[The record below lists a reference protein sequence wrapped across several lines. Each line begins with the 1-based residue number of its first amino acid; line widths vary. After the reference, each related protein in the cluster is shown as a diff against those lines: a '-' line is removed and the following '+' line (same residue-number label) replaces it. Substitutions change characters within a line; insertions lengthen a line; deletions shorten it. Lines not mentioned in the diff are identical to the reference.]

1 MQQNSDYKLSIDWLN
16 ITMSPRNKYK
26 LGADGEPILTR
37 KGKKMFADEFYD
49 IDWSDKADGIIN
61 RICTA
66 LDLGAEVPARKN
78 AQGDAI
84 NPLSKLGYNVCKQY
98 GDILI
103 GYHKV
108 YEYMGI
114 IVQLSGDACRSY
126 RRMVGSDDGRVP
138 ELVLLSTLKAIA
150 TDNDYMC
157 APTRVDIALDEYNG
171 TWSVPQYVDAY
182 YLQPQAQKR
191 KAYIYTYREY
201 TEGKPSYGLA
211 NAKTSAIMSEGATLY
226 VGSQSSACRLR
237 IYDKLAERKNADA
250 VVPAGVERWTRYELV
265 VRQEYARAM
274 GDALADLDVTDGDGY
289 LRYLASVLA
298 NKYILCLDEDGL
310 RKHYIMQYLDGVA
323 DGSKTVLRSDDRRA
337 STLATSYGHI
347 IGGSGLIALA
357 QKMVAI
363 HGDKDA
369 GKLVDALLLALKQE
383 IMSAPMTDETA
394 RAIARADK
402 SVDVLPADVML
413 MYDMLKTESTED

>member
-1 MQQNSDYKLSIDWLN
+1 MQQNNDYKLSIDWLN

-26 LGADGEPILTR
+26 LGADGEPILSR
-37 KGKKMFADEFYD
+37 KGKKLIADEFYD
-49 IDWSDKADGIIN
+49 VDWTDKADAIIN
-61 RICTA
+61 RICAT
-66 LDLGAEVPARKN
+66 LGLGAEVPARKN
-78 AQGDAI
+78 AQGDAV

-103 GYHKV
+103 GYHKR
-108 YEYMGI
+108 YEYMGV

-126 RRMVGSDDGRVP
+126 RRMFDDCVA
-138 ELVLLSTLKAIA
+138 ELFLISGLNTIA
-150 TDNDYMC
+150 DDNDYMC

-171 TWSVPQYVDAY
+171 AWSVPQYVDAY

-191 KAYIYTYREY
+191 KAYIYTYRAY

-226 VGSQSSACRLR
+226 VGSMSSACRLR
-237 IYDKLAERKNADA
+237 IYDKLAERTSADA
-250 VVPAGVERWTRYELV
+250 PVVDNVDRWTRYELV
-265 VRQEYARAM
+265 VRKEYARTM
-274 GDALADLDVTDGDGY
+274 GDALADLDVTDDNGY

-298 NKYILCLDEDGL
+298 NKYVLCLDEDGL
-310 RKHYIMQYLDGVA
+310 RKHYIMQYLEGVA
-323 DGSKTVLRSDDRRA
+323 DGTKTVLRSDDRRA
-337 STLATSYGHI
+337 STLVTSYGHI
-347 IGGSGLIALA
+347 IGGAGLVGLA

-363 HGDKDA
+363 HQDKDA
-369 GKLVDALLLALKQE
+369 GKLVDALLLAIKQE

-402 SVDVLPADVML
+402 SVDVLPADVVL
-413 MYDMLKTESTED
+413 AYDMLKTESTED